1 MPRLLRPRTEDQR
14 AAATTLVNVV
24 FVALITWLLAGAL
37 PAPTDSM
44 LTSSL
49 RTEAPGR

>member
-1 MPRLLRPRTEDQR
+1 MQRLLRPRNDDQR
-14 AAATTLVNVV
+14 AAATRLVNVV

-37 PAPTDSM
+37 PVPVDSV

-49 RTEAPGR
+49 LTEAPAR